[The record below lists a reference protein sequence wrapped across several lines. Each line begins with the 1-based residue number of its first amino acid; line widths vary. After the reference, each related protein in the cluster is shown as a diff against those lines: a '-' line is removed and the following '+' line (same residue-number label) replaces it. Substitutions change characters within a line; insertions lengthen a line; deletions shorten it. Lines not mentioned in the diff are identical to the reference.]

1 MLQNFQE
8 SDRWSW
14 HHPRL
19 QEKER
24 DGERDIN
31 KIEDDEVDSQENRDW
46 SPVFFP
52 IASAMSHP
60 TQRVSLSVMTL
71 STLIPFIGRSPAEE
85 WNPHN
90 DDQEM
95 SPRDQLD

>member
-1 MLQNFQE
+1 MLKDFQE
-8 SDRWSW
+8 SVRWPW

-46 SPVFFP
+46 SPFFP
-52 IASAMSHP
+52 DRLRDVTSHPASFTFRDDIVNTDSIHWEIASRRMK
-60 TQRVSLSVMTL
+60 
-71 STLIPFIGRSPAEE
+71 SP
-85 WNPHN
+85 
-90 DDQEM
+90 
-95 SPRDQLD
+95 